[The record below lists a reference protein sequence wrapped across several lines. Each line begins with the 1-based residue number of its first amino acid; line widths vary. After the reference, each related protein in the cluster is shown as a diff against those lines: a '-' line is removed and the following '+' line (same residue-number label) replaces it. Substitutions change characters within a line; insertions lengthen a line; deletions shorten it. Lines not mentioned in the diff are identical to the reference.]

1 MGPYDQWSTRALE
14 LGTLMRH
21 FIEDSVLIPS
31 MALMVATPAQRACC
45 VRHAAAVAVLVAACG
60 TALGRIAGLPR
71 TGPTAVALATVAG
84 AAQHDLA
91 AAACAQE
98 QTG

>member
-1 MGPYDQWSTRALE
+1 VGPCNQWSTRALE

-21 FIEDSVLIPS
+21 FIELSLLIPGV
-31 MALMVATPAQRACC
+31 ALVVATPAQRACC

-71 TGPTAVALATVAG
+71 TGPTAIALATVAG

-91 AAACAQE
+91 AAARAQV